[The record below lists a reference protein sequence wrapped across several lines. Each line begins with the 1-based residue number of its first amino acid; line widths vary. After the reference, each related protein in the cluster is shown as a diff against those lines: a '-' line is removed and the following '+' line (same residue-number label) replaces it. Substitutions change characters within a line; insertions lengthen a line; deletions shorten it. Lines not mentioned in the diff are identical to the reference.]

1 MTILPLTFQISDF
14 FTVPIRFYE
23 PLNEQKWMCELHMH
37 VFPNLVTIT
46 NFCNQ
51 ELWLAQHGQL

>member
-23 PLNEQKWMCELHMH
+23 PLNEQKWMCEL
-37 VFPNLVTIT
+37 LVTIT